1 MNEWLKKVLTSI
13 KDLWSKWKPIQ
24 KVILIGIII
33 VVIIAI
39 VLTARISAKPTQYR
53 ILLQRFRDYTTINF
67 LAGPA
72 RRSHRPRKDNQMK
85 GD

>member
-13 KDLWSKWKPIQ
+13 KNLWAKWKPIQ

-33 VVIIAI
+33 VVIVAI

-53 ILLQRFRDYTTINF
+53 ILNTPITDTVRLNEILDRISEENISADSDDR
-67 LAGPA
+67 G
-72 RRSHRPRKDNQMK
+72 
-85 GD
+85 